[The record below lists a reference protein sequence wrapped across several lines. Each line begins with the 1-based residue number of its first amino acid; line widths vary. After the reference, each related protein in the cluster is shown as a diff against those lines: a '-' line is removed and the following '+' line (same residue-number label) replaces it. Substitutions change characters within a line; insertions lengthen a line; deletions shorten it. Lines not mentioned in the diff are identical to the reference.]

1 MKRLAAGFLA
11 FAAFTLP
18 ALAQFP
24 SEFHTA
30 APRCAPML
38 EQTGLIET
46 GYGSEIEDIEGGC
59 RLSAIYL
66 AAGFPSRLRVE
77 SLEIRA
83 PDLDIALVQGR
94 QFEQARISLRQARI
108 SPVTSSPLQSYI
120 IEMQTRAFDL
130 DLDYRWNSETGDLDI
145 AQFRAEGALIGTWDL
160 SARLSDVPDLGL
172 ARTGAVPFDFA
183 LKELTLTFEEK
194 NLVLAFLLPGMLN
207 TLPYDEDPEPHI
219 AAGKAAFGA
228 AIETLPAASADG
240 DTRAALLE
248 LIGRFPDLDGASGI
262 LDLQSAS
269 DSPSSN
275 S

>member
-1 MKRLAAGFLA
+1 MDGLPTTRKTPMKRLVAGLLT

-46 GYGSEIEDIEGGC
+46 GYGSEIADIEGGC

-66 AAGFPSRLRVE
+66 SAGFPSRLRVE

-120 IEMQTRAFDL
+120 IEMQTGPSTSI
-130 DLDYRWNSETGDLDI
+130 WII
-145 AQFRAEGALIGTWDL
+145 AGT
-160 SARLSDVPDLGL
+160 AR
-172 ARTGAVPFDFA
+172 
-183 LKELTLTFEEK
+183 
-194 NLVLAFLLPGMLN
+194 
-207 TLPYDEDPEPHI
+207 
-219 AAGKAAFGA
+219 
-228 AIETLPAASADG
+228 PATS
-240 DTRAALLE
+240 T
-248 LIGRFPDLDGASGI
+248 
-262 LDLQSAS
+262 
-269 DSPSSN
+269 SPSSGPRAP
-275 S
+275 